1 MDGNRMKIQQK
12 FDEWMSDELTA
23 LQQWQVVTL
32 MALQQWRA
40 TTQRMPSYNLQSC
53 KLPRSFNV
61 QKQQYFILFYFSSY
75 LPPATSRVF
84 KAPLVFERK
93 REFYFFFKTSS
104 APRYI
109 IPPFGLAFPISSNPG
124 SIGW

>member
-1 MDGNRMKIQQK
+1 MSIGMNNDGRTSMDGNRMKIQQK

-40 TTQRMPSYNLQSC
+40 TTQWMPSYNLQSC

-61 QKQQYFILFYFSSY
+61 QK
-75 LPPATSRVF
+75 
-84 KAPLVFERK
+84 
-93 REFYFFFKTSS
+93 
-104 APRYI
+104 
-109 IPPFGLAFPISSNPG
+109 
-124 SIGW
+124 